1 MIDNRYE
8 LVEATQTT
16 PQRAARTRV
25 RTALW
30 VLLGAAVIVL
40 AALYGP
46 VLWEETQSL
55 RSVAAEA
62 AYIDAPQSVDESSL
76 INDQDALA
84 DLYES
89 VAPCGNIQVT
99 TRPVCHVPGFNM
111 PEGEGPCWRAKGRF
125 HL

>member
-55 RSVAAEA
+55 RSVGGGGL
-62 AYIDAPQSVDESSL
+62 YRPPQSVDESSL
-76 INDQDALA
+76 INDQDAGG
-84 DLYES
+84 S
-89 VAPCGNIQVT
+89 V
-99 TRPVCHVPGFNM
+99 
-111 PEGEGPCWRAKGRF
+111 
-125 HL
+125 